1 MNNKVLLIED
11 DKDLQEIVSYNFSK
25 EGFVINSCLD
35 GEDAMEMVKHENP
48 DLIILDWMLPN
59 VSGVEILRQ
68 IRSIKKYR
76 KIPVI
81 MLTAKNEETDRLKA
95 FDGGADDYISKPFS
109 NAELIARSKAIL
121 RLSLIHI

>member
-48 DLIILDWMLPN
+48 DPVSYTHLTLPTKRI
-59 VSGVEILRQ
+59 V
-68 IRSIKKYR
+68 
-76 KIPVI
+76 
-81 MLTAKNEETDRLKA
+81 
-95 FDGGADDYISKPFS
+95 
-109 NAELIARSKAIL
+109 
-121 RLSLIHI
+121 